1 LIVAFAIGNVM
12 FLKSSRDVAAEYVD
26 AARGVALDGV
36 AVHARRAVVVGGVRG
51 DRWLYGYRERVTGKD
66 RLIDLVAVLRA
77 VRPPVTS
84 LDYYEY
90 AFSLETTPES
100 YRADVGEFDRLLG
113 TVAFSKPER

>member
-1 LIVAFAIGNVM
+1 MWRLSMLTLLG
-12 FLKSSRDVAAEYVD
+12 
-26 AARGVALDGV
+26 ALPWMEWRCTPG
-36 AVHARRAVVVGGVRG
+36 AQWSLAGCGATGG
-51 DRWLYGYRERVTGKD
+51 
-66 RLIDLVAVLRA
+66 LIDLVAVLRA